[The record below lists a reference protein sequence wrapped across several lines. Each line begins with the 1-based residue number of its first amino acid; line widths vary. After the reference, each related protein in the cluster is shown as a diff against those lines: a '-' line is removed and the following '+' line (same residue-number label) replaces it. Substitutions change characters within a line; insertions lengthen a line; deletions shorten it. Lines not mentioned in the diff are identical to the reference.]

1 MDLRLVALEVEVEE
15 EEDLVVVVADHSR
28 AMGLQEDDSDCCCP
42 FPAMEAIE
50 DIAIDCEWM
59 SFFSGGGL
67 EPTFFGTVPLK
78 ISLSKVFPIF
88 LLCSCGLAR
97 PSCPFTPLVS
107 ISLGAQ

>member
-1 MDLRLVALEVEVEE
+1 M
-15 EEDLVVVVADHSR
+15 EDLVAVVADHSR

-78 ISLSKVFPIF
+78 ISLSKVCPIF
-88 LLCSCGLAR
+88 LLCSYGLAR
-97 PSCPFTPLVS
+97 PSCHFTPLVS
-107 ISLGAQ
+107 KSLGAK

>member
-1 MDLRLVALEVEVEE
+1 MAVA
-15 EEDLVVVVADHSR
+15 VVADHSR

-67 EPTFFGTVPLK
+67 ESTFFGWNCALVASQVFSFE
-78 ISLSKVFPIF
+78 SLPHLSTLLLWPCAPFLPFHTLSLHIF
-88 LLCSCGLAR
+88 GCTMTIFWPNFGG
-97 PSCPFTPLVS
+97 F
-107 ISLGAQ
+107 